1 MLRQLFKGLFLT
13 IPSLL
18 SANDC
23 WVEVEYLGWTSK
35 ETSLPIPLVTTA
47 SFVDPIPGAIG
58 QPNTRTLLGQ
68 QTLSSQWQNGFR
80 IDVGT
85 WMFPECGAG
94 FESNYFL
101 MPTYTQNKRF
111 FTSGEVGSPNFAVP
125 IFDTTGVFG
134 LNGIAG
140 QTVFILPGPIGG
152 TAGFEGLFNL
162 SVSHQFQ
169 GAELDYIY
177 IVGTNG
183 CFGLD
188 GSIGIEWIQ
197 LKESLTF
204 QGATHTAIGSSFGSN
219 FYNFQDTFKTDNNFV
234 GGTIGFK
241 TLFEKWNGSI
251 ETGIKLGIGVT
262 NERVSIHG
270 TSQTAG
276 GNLFFLTSGTA
287 SDILPGGVFAQASN
301 IGTFDHRIFA
311 TTLEANIRL
320 GYHLFSFL
328 ELTVGYRFFWLKRVV
343 RPGNQMDRNINT
355 TLTALAN
362 ASHATVGTGPGPVP
376 FGAPAAAPAAS
387 GTPDPLFRFNQSN
400 TWTQSLTA
408 GLTVRF

>member
-1 MLRQLFKGLFLT
+1 MRPNPLRVSRIENKHIFFEKTEKQIGPFLQVPLRTKEGFYMLRQLFKGLFLT

-276 GNLFFLTSGTA
+276 GNLFFSLQEQLQTSF
-287 SDILPGGVFAQASN
+287 LGVFLLKPPTSAPS
-301 IGTFDHRIFA
+301 
-311 TTLEANIRL
+311 TTE
-320 GYHLFSFL
+320 FL
-328 ELTVGYRFFWLKRVV
+328 PPPLKPISVWV
-343 RPGNQMDRNINT
+343 T
-355 TLTALAN
+355 T
-362 ASHATVGTGPGPVP
+362 SSP
-376 FGAPAAAPAAS
+376 F
-387 GTPDPLFRFNQSN
+387 
-400 TWTQSLTA
+400 
-408 GLTVRF
+408 